1 MSSQSTPL
9 DELYASFASLNME
22 GGWHRR
28 FPALWSEP
36 RENFLPHIWHYDAV
50 KPILARAGELI
61 DTELAER
68 RNLTMF
74 NPVEGN
80 VYSTVRTIVAAYQM
94 VRPGEFARAHRH
106 TPNALR
112 LILEGSGTYTV
123 VDGKEVEMRPGDV
136 LLTPNWA
143 WHSHENKGDE
153 DCYWMDFLDVP
164 LVHLLEPMFY
174 QPHPEGRE
182 SDVVPLA
189 QAPIAFRADDIAA
202 RLQAIHQPLVE
213 VQALG
218 VELAVPRRL
227 HARPGD
233 REAVA
238 AQAHAGDQR
247 DVLLVAVVVVAGHI
261 AGVAIRGLARG
272 VAEHIPDR
280 GAAAVVCGGALDL
293 VGGGGHPPVEVL
305 AQGAQRLGT
314 QAGCSRNRFHIHRDN
329 SVHRFSFSV

>member
-1 MSSQSTPL
+1 MSSQSAPL

-36 RENFLPHIWHYDAV
+36 RKNFLPHIWHYAAV

-61 DTELAER
+61 DTALAER

-80 VYSTVRTIVAAYQM
+80 VYATVRTIVAAYQM

-112 LILEGSGTYTV
+112 LILEGTGTFTV

-143 WHSHENKGDE
+143 WHSHENKGCD

-174 QPHPEGRE
+174 QPHPDGRE

-189 QAPIAFRADDIAA
+189 EAPIAFRADDIATRLA
-202 RLQAIHQPLVE
+202 AATPDAAGVRQVTLGPATLATLALDVVQLPASAMFAPPRETANAVYAVMRGDGALIVEDDRTAWSFGDTIAMPAWREFALQA
-213 VQALG
+213 
-218 VELAVPRRL
+218 
-227 HARPGD
+227 
-233 REAVA
+233 
-238 AQAHAGDQR
+238 
-247 DVLLVAVVVVAGHI
+247 
-261 AGVAIRGLARG
+261 
-272 VAEHIPDR
+272 
-280 GAAAVVCGGALDL
+280 GAGGALLLKVSDRALLEKLGWYRTSADL
-293 VGGGGHPPVEVL
+293 AE
-305 AQGAQRLGT
+305 
-314 QAGCSRNRFHIHRDN
+314 
-329 SVHRFSFSV
+329 

>member
-202 RLQAIHQPLVE
+202 RLAAATADAAGVRQVT
-213 VQALG
+213 LG
-218 VELAVPRRL
+218 PASLASLTLDVVELPAGAVFAPQRETANAVYAVMRGHGVL
-227 HARPGD
+227 TVGD
-233 REAVA
+233 GPMAWGFGDTIAMPAWREFAL
-238 AQAHAGDQR
+238 QA
-247 DVLLVAVVVVAGHI
+247 
-261 AGVAIRGLARG
+261 
-272 VAEHIPDR
+272 
-280 GAAAVVCGGALDL
+280 
-293 VGGGGHPPVEVL
+293 GGH
-305 AQGAQRLGT
+305 GARLLKVSDRALLEKLGWYRT
-314 QAGCSRNRFHIHRDN
+314 SADLSE
-329 SVHRFSFSV
+329 